1 MKYLHMLS
9 IVSAQ
14 TISNIYQIYRITNLL
29 YPLLQA
35 FGMIFLKDS
44 SDPLQ
49 KISKMDL
56 IIIYSK
62 TQKKLSS
69 FKEVL
74 INGTEYQELD

>member
-1 MKYLHMLS
+1 ML
-9 IVSAQ
+9 
-14 TISNIYQIYRITNLL
+14 
-29 YPLLQA
+29 
-35 FGMIFLKDS
+35 FLKDS

-69 FKEVL
+69 FTEVM
-74 INGTEYQELD
+74 INGLEYQKLNQEQQKQLLDELAKR